1 MPKYRKLPVVIE
13 AYQTDVPLDI
23 PTLEGIMHASSGD
36 WIITGVNGEQY
47 PCKPDIFAKT
57 YEPADAKPDPLTRL
71 ADAAERI
78 AAELEWMR
86 RQREPQP
93 SRPPAKA
100 RPGAPVLFHKGGG
113 GIVITHEF
121 LTDHWEYLI
130 RAYGEDTAHTFL
142 EDEFELDGLPF

>member
-1 MPKYRKLPVVIE
+1 MTVKVLPIESGNVFNSELGTEMTAVVALVLELEKL
-13 AYQTDVPLDI
+13 T
-23 PTLEGIMHASSGD
+23 S
-36 WIITGVNGEQY
+36 
-47 PCKPDIFAKT
+47 
-57 YEPADAKPDPLTRL
+57 
-71 ADAAERI
+71 AAERI